1 MPITTPDGSR
11 AGATNNPS
19 LRPSTRHAI
28 LRTESL
34 AENLMRI
41 ADALNIESIDANV
54 DLDSKNDVLLHLV
67 DLIGKAGVVTDID
80 KVRDVIF
87 KREEIMS
94 TGVGQGFAVPHA
106 KTNAVNKT
114 SAALLTLSQPVDYQS
129 LDNQP
134 VQIVIMLVGPEDAF
148 SAHLRLLSRISRL
161 MTDSEFRTRLAAAG
175 SAQELYQC
183 IDDEESRKLDL

>member
-1 MPITTPDGSR
+1 
-11 AGATNNPS
+11 
-19 LRPSTRHAI
+19 
-28 LRTESL
+28 
-34 AENLMRI
+34 MRI

-67 DLIGKAGVVTDID
+67 DLIGKAGVVTDIE

-134 VQIVIMLVGPEDAF
+134 VRIVIMLVGPEDAF

-161 MTDSEFRTRLAAAG
+161 MTDPEFRTRLASAG
-175 SAQELYQC
+175 SAQELYDC

>member
-1 MPITTPDGSR
+1 
-11 AGATNNPS
+11 
-19 LRPSTRHAI
+19 
-28 LRTESL
+28 
-34 AENLMRI
+34 MRI